1 MKQILNA
8 FYFALSYFSII
19 PVFVKNME
27 IKEETYK
34 YTLFF
39 LALVGA
45 ILGLIVIALNLF
57 LNEFFNPLYS
67 SFVVAVIYLFLYG
80 FLHTEAICDVVDAWF
95 ASYSG
100 KDVYKIMKEST
111 IGAIGALY
119 AFCFVLLK
127 VGIITYV
134 LYEKQYALFLIVC
147 IFSRLNLIY
156 LLEYYKFSKD
166 SFLSLAFANGSVF
179 TLKILSLIYLIF
191 AFIIGSNVLLL
202 FILSLLSFYFILKVL
217 DKKFGFVNGDCLGF
231 TLEHTELVLLN
242 IGLMIIL

>member
-8 FYFALSYFSII
+8 FYFAISYFSII

-39 LALVGA
+39 LPLVGA

>member
-39 LALVGA
+39 LPLVGA